1 MTFSTTSLQREL
13 DDKGYLSLVKFTKY
27 LKVHQP
33 HAYIS
38 YPTALKLV
46 AEGKLKALHVGSSY
60 RILKIEA
67 DRWVTGGNAE
77 SRFDGPYPTY

>member
-1 MTFSTTSLQREL
+1 MTSLTTNLQKEL

-27 LKVHQP
+27 LKVYHP

-38 YPTALKLV
+38 YPTALKSV
-46 AEGKLKALHVGSSY
+46 ANGRLKSMRVGNSY
-60 RILKIEA
+60 RILKTEA
-67 DRWVTGGNAE
+67 ERWITDGNAE